1 MICIR
6 MSGETTCFYYFNTE
20 TNEGFDQLLELIKL
34 NFEGREFLHPCTFI
48 EKGKAYRIGIT
59 TVDEVTTNFIWEVNE
74 ENYNLLRA
82 EIKKAYSIELPA
94 SSRFKGWKEYKS
106 VLMDDTLF
114 EFFQELKER
123 DDYHEVYAKHSFKLN
138 GFTVVI

>member
-6 MSGETTCFYYFNTE
+6 MSGETTWNYFNTE

-34 NFEGREFLHPCTFI
+34 NFDGKEFLHPCTFI

-74 ENYNLLRA
+74 ENYDLFRA
-82 EIKKAYSIELPA
+82 EIKKAYEVELPA
-94 SSRFKGWKEYKS
+94 SSRFKGWEENKS

-114 EFFQELKER
+114 EFFEELKMR
-123 DDYHEVYAKHSFKLN
+123 YDYHEVYANHTFKFN
-138 GFTVVI
+138 GFSVVI

>member
-1 MICIR
+1 
-6 MSGETTCFYYFNTE
+6 MSGETTWNYFNAE
-20 TNEGFDQLLELIKL
+20 TNEAFDLIKL
-34 NFEGREFLHPCTFI
+34 NFDGKEFLHPCTFI

-74 ENYNLLRA
+74 ENYDLLRA

-94 SSRFKGWKEYKS
+94 SSRFKGCGEEYKS
-106 VLMDDTLF
+106 ILMDDTLF